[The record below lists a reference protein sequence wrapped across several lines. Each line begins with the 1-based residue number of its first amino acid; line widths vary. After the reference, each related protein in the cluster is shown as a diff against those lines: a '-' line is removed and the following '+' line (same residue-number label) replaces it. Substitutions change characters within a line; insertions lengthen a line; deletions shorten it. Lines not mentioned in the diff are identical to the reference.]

1 MGIFTKFKL
10 TEVLSIFCYLANMIF
25 INKLQNLKIIN
36 KIFFPLLIVI
46 IFSGCV
52 TKVLSSDKPKEVFA
66 EKQVLVYDKTI
77 SLPRKGYINKVQFSP
92 INKV

>member
-1 MGIFTKFKL
+1 MGIFIKFKL
-10 TEVLSIFCYLANMIF
+10 TEVLSTFFYLVEIIS

-52 TKVLSSDKPKEVFA
+52 TKVLSSDKPKEVFKK
-66 EKQVLVYDKTI
+66 KQVLVYDKTI
-77 SLPRKGYINKVQFSP
+77 SFPYNILGKENIK
-92 INKV
+92 